1 MNNEYEKFCRE
12 NKEIIDNLLTSL
24 EILYNKFESGIIPG
38 EPEKSDALYMLDVYK
53 GAIESFYKTENPAFR
68 KIASEKKAFDEKLTI
83 KEISGLQESISLLAR
98 LSMEKVISKEDL
110 VFQTLAGKALLN
122 NGYCDELIADESG
135 KNYYI
140 LSNKAE
146 KALKNKNVISE
157 IRKENI
163 SAIIPNGMI
172 MESDNWSSL
181 YFKRVEFLRKY
192 YSEKRENKEYILFT
206 LDDAKEM
213 VFACELNDSED
224 VKYSFAAVFDEKID
238 NHISQLVA
246 LSKSGLIDSIE
257 IIIES
262 SDMKELLENE
272 GINEKNTPN
281 ISIVQK

>member
-24 EILYNKFESGIIPG
+24 EILYNKFETGIIPG

-281 ISIVQK
+281 ISIV